1 MRLILATNN
10 DHKRRELESILRDH
24 DLFLPTDF
32 GIRFSHEE
40 TGDTFHDNALG
51 KALALYRMIVD
62 DAAGGARGLG
72 AGRDPDAGRGPR
84 AAGVDHGA
92 GAGIIA
98 DDSGLSVA
106 ALGGRPGIYSARYGS
121 KPGGPDLSDGDRNA
135 LLLGELE
142 GITDRRAHYT
152 CCMALVLEPHRYY
165 LCQETWHGEIA
176 EAPSEGRHGFG
187 YDPIFTLPEEGL
199 TVSEI
204 SPERKN
210 HISHRG
216 KAARDLASIL
226 AALEAEGRLDDGGG
240 SA

>member
-1 MRLILATNN
+1 MKLILATNN
-10 DHKRRELESILRDH
+10 DHKRRELEGILADH
-24 DLFLPTDF
+24 ELLLPTDL

-40 TGDTFHDNALG
+40 TGHTFHDNALG
-51 KALALYRMIVD
+51 KAMALYRLI
-62 DAAGGARGLG
+62 AGGGEPRRPG
-72 AGRDPDAGRGPR
+72 ADAG
-84 AAGVDHGA
+84 AASTAGV
-92 GAGIIA
+92 IA

-106 ALGGRPGIYSARYGS
+106 ALDGRPGIYSARYGA
-121 KPGGPDLSDGDRNA
+121 KPGGADLSDGERNA

-152 CCMALVLEPHRYY
+152 CCMALVLEPDRYY

-176 EAPSEGRHGFG
+176 HAPSEGRHGFG

-204 SPERKN
+204 APDRKN
-210 HISHRG
+210 RISHRG
-216 KAARDLASIL
+216 KAARDLATIL
-226 AALEAEGRLDDGGG
+226 AALETEGRLDVGGG

>member
-1 MRLILATNN
+1 MKLILATNN
-10 DHKRRELESILRDH
+10 DHKRRELEGILADH
-24 DLFLPTDF
+24 ELLLPADL

-40 TGDTFHDNALG
+40 TGETFHDNALG
-51 KALALYRMIVD
+51 KALALHHLI
-62 DAAGGARGLG
+62 AGNA
-72 AGRDPDAGRGPR
+72 
-84 AAGVDHGA
+84 A

-98 DDSGLSVA
+98 DDSGVSVA

-121 KPGGPDLSDGDRNA
+121 KPGGDDLSDAERNA

-142 GITDRRAHYT
+142 GVTDRRAHYT
-152 CCMALVLEPHRYY
+152 CCMALVLEPDRYY

-176 EAPSEGRHGFG
+176 HAPSEGRHGFG

-204 SPERKN
+204 APERKN
-210 HISHRG
+210 RISHRG
-216 KAARDLASIL
+216 KAARDLATIL
-226 AALEAEGRLDDGGG
+226 AALETEGRLDADGG

>member
-1 MRLILATNN
+1 
-10 DHKRRELESILRDH
+10 RELEGILSDH
-24 DLFLPTDF
+24 ELFLPSDF

-40 TGDTFHDNALG
+40 TGGTFHDNALG
-51 KALALYRMIVD
+51 KALALYRMFAD
-62 DAAGGARGLG
+62 PAQGAARS
-72 AGRDPDAGRGPR
+72 PR
-84 AAGVDHGA
+84 AAGASGAA

-98 DDSGLSVA
+98 DDSGLSVG
-106 ALGGRPGIYSARYGS
+106 ALGGRPGIYSARYGT

-135 LLLGELE
+135 LLLRELE
-142 GITDRRAHYT
+142 GVTDRRAYYT
-152 CCMALVLEPHRYY
+152 CCMALVIEPDRYY

-176 EAPSEGRHGFG
+176 EGPSEGRHGFG

-216 KAARDLASIL
+216 KAARDVASIL
-226 AALEAEGRLDDGGG
+226 GALETEGRLDDGGG

>member
-1 MRLILATNN
+1 MKLILATNN
-10 DHKRRELESILRDH
+10 DHKRRELEGILSDH
-24 DLFLPTDF
+24 ELLLPADL

-51 KALALYRMIVD
+51 KAMALYRMIAGEAARGD
-62 DAAGGARGLG
+62 DA
-72 AGRDPDAGRGPR
+72 
-84 AAGVDHGA
+84 A

-121 KPGGPDLSDGDRNA
+121 KPGGPEPNDSQRNA

-152 CCMALVLEPHRYY
+152 CCMALVLEPDRYY

-176 EAPSEGRHGFG
+176 PAPSEGRHGFG

-204 SPERKN
+204 APERKN
-210 HISHRG
+210 RISHRG
-216 KAARDLASIL
+216 KAARDLATIL

>member
-10 DHKRRELESILRDH
+10 DHKRRELEGILSDH
-24 DLFLPTDF
+24 ELLLPADL
-32 GIRFSHEE
+32 GVRFSHEE

-51 KALALYRMIVD
+51 KAIALYRMVAGDGTRGD
-62 DAAGGARGLG
+62 DAA
-72 AGRDPDAGRGPR
+72 
-84 AAGVDHGA
+84 AAGAAA
-92 GAGIIA
+92 GAGVIA

-121 KPGGPDLSDGDRNA
+121 KPGGPELSDSQRNA

-142 GITDRRAHYT
+142 GVSDRRAHYT
-152 CCMALVLEPHRYY
+152 CCMALVLEPDRYY

-176 EAPSEGRHGFG
+176 YAPSEGRHGFG

-204 SPERKN
+204 APERKN
-210 HISHRG
+210 RISHRG
-216 KAARDLASIL
+216 KAARDLATIL
-226 AALEAEGRLDDGGG
+226 AALEAEGRLDDDGG